1 MKVVIAILLIIFIN
15 VVILCCFTDDHLDI
29 YKNLIGKAL
38 NVSPTELKFMFL
50 NNTRINLRYNLI
62 AIILV
67 SLLKLITILSLP
79 ILSVVFLI
87 AFITLNNTDYFF
99 FKCISKFPSNR
110 RDRIKYI
117 SENTKY
123 GWFKLF
129 KDLNIPTPE
138 VMAVH
143 NGGELTILN
152 DSFDKNKKYLIKPNH
167 GQRGKGITYDSYA
180 NYMGTHAPSNDTM
193 LFQERIYDCRDRDV
207 PRYIRYITVL
217 NKRSNQVNTLVYSIH
232 TGKRN
237 EVVTNRLIGA
247 DFFNCDNT
255 NCKQFNKLEQGHLKT
270 ISDKLKKLH
279 QTHFNDIENMGWDVI
294 IACDS
299 AYVLEGNLCH
309 GTPLTPYF
317 QQKYKMLTR

>member
-1 MKVVIAILLIIFIN
+1 MKAVLAILSIIFIN
-15 VVILCCFTDDHLDI
+15 IAILCCFTDEHLDI

-79 ILSVVFLI
+79 ILSIIFLI

-99 FKCISKFPSNR
+99 YKCISNFPSNR

-129 KDLNIPTPE
+129 
-138 VMAVH
+138 
-143 NGGELTILN
+143 N
-152 DSFDKNKKYLIKPNH
+152 DLIKPNH
-167 GQRGKGITYDSYA
+167 GQRGKGITYDSYT
-180 NYMGTHAPSNDTM
+180 NYMDTHTPSNDTM
-193 LFQERIYDCRDRDV
+193 LFQERIYDCREREV
-207 PRYIRYITVL
+207 PRYIRYLTVL
-217 NKRSNQVNTLVYSIH
+217 NKRSNKVDTLLYSIY
-232 TGKRN
+232 TGKKN
-237 EVVTNRLIGA
+237 EVITNSQLSVN
-247 DFFNCDNT
+247 FFSCDNT
-255 NCKQFNKLEQGHLKT
+255 NCDQFNALEQGHLKS

-294 IACDS
+294 LACDS

-309 GTPLTPYF
+309 GTPLTSYF
-317 QQKYKMLTR
+317 QQKYKKLTR